1 MEKNFANLN
10 IINQAHE
17 MSYQEDPLH
26 SAKAT
31 ALKAPSIEN
40 RKLTA
45 EISKGAAAE
54 TK

>member
-10 IINQAHE
+10 IISQAHE

-31 ALKAPSIEN
+31 ALKPPKEN